1 MSSLH
6 KLTQQKSTSSTTATT
21 TATTTRITT
30 TTNCLLLI
38 IFMIPKDLT
47 CSEPKVFSLPE
58 HLLFFWMAQE
68 RDFLFLY
75 FARGVT

>member
-6 KLTQQKSTSSTTATT
+6 KLSATT
-21 TATTTRITT
+21 TATTTTITT
-30 TTNCLLLI
+30 TTNCLLI